1 MALKDAITISDY
13 LDESLVAFLDVKQ
26 RNEAIQELVDL
37 LDHQKKL
44 INKEIFFQA
53 VLEREKIVS
62 TGIGISVAIPH
73 AKMAGYKDFFIAIG
87 IVKHQGIEWSAIDG
101 LPVRIIFLIGGPDHE
116 QTKYLKILSL
126 ITQTVK
132 DDSRRKKLIK
142 ATSAKEVIEIFRGF

>member
-1 MALKDAITISDY
+1 MALKQEVSISDY
-13 LDESLVAFLDVKQ
+13 LDEPLVAFLDVKQ
-26 RNEAIQELVDL
+26 RNDAIQELVNL

-44 INKEIFFQA
+44 INKEAFFQA

-73 AKMAGYKDFFIAIG
+73 AKMTGYKEFFIAVG
-87 IVKHQGIEWSAIDG
+87 IVKHQGIEWNAIDG

-126 ITQTVK
+126 ITQTIK
-132 DDSRRKKLIK
+132 DDARRKKLIK
-142 ATSAKEVIEIFRGF
+142 ASSAKEVVETFKGF